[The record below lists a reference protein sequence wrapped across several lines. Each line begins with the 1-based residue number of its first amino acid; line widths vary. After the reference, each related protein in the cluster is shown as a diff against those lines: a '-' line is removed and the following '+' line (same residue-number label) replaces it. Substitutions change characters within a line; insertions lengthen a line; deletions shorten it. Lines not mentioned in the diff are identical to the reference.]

1 MQISRTDLK
10 NKERRYEQLA
20 TSIPTTTQC
29 LAYPALPDARDLR
42 MHDIHRSQAL
52 RRNWPTIR
60 PMALATIGWPRSL
73 TCRILIAWISRQWT
87 WISMAYWPSPI
98 PMRCRRPF
106 ASRPPSPPRTRLAEA
121 LNTPRIFYV
130 FIPMFSVDNDQ
141 NPNDAMPCPNGGRP
155 GELCGRTL
163 PEIVMS
169 ASETVP

>member
-52 RRNWPTIR
+52 RRADNQTNGFGNNR
-60 PMALATIGWPRSL
+60 LATF
-73 TCRILIAWISRQWT
+73 TYCRILIAWISRQWT

-169 ASETVP
+169 ASEIVP